1 MKIAMKAALL
11 SALVFPGAGHL
22 FLKKYP
28 TGMALVST
36 FLLAFYFLSID
47 LLDKVDALL
56 KQIESGHI
64 PLTVPAI
71 TELISNQSMGMD
83 TQTASFITSALGV
96 LWLIAIWDAY
106 RIGRHTSRTSLNV

>member
-28 TGMALVST
+28 AGIALVST
-36 FLLAFYFLSID
+36 YSISFYFLSID

-56 KQIESGHI
+56 KQIESGQI
-64 PLTVPAI
+64 PLTLPAI
-71 TELISNQSMGMD
+71 SELISNQSVGMD
-83 TQTASFITSALGV
+83 AQTASFITSALGV

-106 RIGRHTSRTSLNV
+106 RIGRNNSGTSLKV